1 MPYIPVNSDNWEI
14 PHPDPSRKYRWI
26 SAKPERMSLWLRSY
40 GAIPGYRLERG
51 TSIDATKSLC
61 QKLFGTDDL
70 VNLSTNRIEYGYNV
84 LASIPI
90 EEAVRRGVERM
101 TAVMAELNSAKDEFL
116 AKGEELKERGI
127 RTFVEP
133 EEETASRR
141 EFHTRD
147 DRPVSGQTGVGK
159 SPVLR
164 RKTRRA
170 RAS

>member
-14 PHPDPSRKYRWI
+14 PHPDPSRKYRWL
-26 SAKPERMSLWLRSY
+26 SAKPERLSLWLRAY
-40 GAIPGYRLERG
+40 GAIPGYSLERG
-51 TSIDATKSLC
+51 ADINATKALC
-61 QKLFGTDDL
+61 QKLFGTEDL

-90 EEAVRRGVERM
+90 EEAVRRDAERIASM
-101 TAVMAELNSAKDEFL
+101 QAQLDSAEDEFL
-116 AKGEELKERGI
+116 TKGEELKARGI

-133 EEETASRR
+133 VEETASRR

-159 SPVLR
+159 SPALR